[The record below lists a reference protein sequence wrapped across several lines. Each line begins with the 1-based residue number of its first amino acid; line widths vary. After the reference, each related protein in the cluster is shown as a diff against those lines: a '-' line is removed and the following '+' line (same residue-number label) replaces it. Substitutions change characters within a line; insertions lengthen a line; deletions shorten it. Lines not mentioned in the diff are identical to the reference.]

1 MLGAAQWALS
11 LATRHGSYAGTL
23 FLDVEPNDAYSIE
36 APDLYALTTLLRHLT
51 SKSRSRLATWARPR
65 AG

>member
-1 MLGAAQWALS
+1 MRGATQWALS
-11 LATRHGSYAGTL
+11 LATRHESYAGTP

-36 APDLYALTTLLRHLT
+36 APDLYALTTLLWHLT
-51 SKSRSRLATWARPR
+51 SSHG